1 MLSIIP
7 VSKDGSICLLAMR
20 PYSKESIIKVDI
32 EMTLANIFR
41 LRDLSEPPVCKY
53 ASPPSL
59 YLTIYK

>member
-41 LRDLSEPPVCKY
+41 LRDLSEPLSVSTLHLHPF
-53 ASPPSL
+53 
-59 YLTIYK
+59 T

>member
-41 LRDLSEPPVCKY
+41 LRDLSEPLSVLSTLHLHPF
-53 ASPPSL
+53 
-59 YLTIYK
+59 T